1 MIKIEFI
8 LILARYLVPYL
19 PEVPSIFL
27 DKFCGQTEE
36 IAKPKAT
43 ISPNNPVSYAGVRYF

>member
-1 MIKIEFI
+1 MIRIEFK
-8 LILARYLVPYL
+8 LILARYILSDL
-19 PEVPSIFL
+19 TEIPSGFL

-43 ISPNNPVSYAGVRYF
+43 IFPQ